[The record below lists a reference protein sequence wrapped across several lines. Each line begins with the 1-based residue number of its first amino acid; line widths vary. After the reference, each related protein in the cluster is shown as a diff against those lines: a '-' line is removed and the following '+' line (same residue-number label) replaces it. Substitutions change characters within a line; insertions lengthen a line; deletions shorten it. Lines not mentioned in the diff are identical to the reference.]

1 MLLKKYNPI
10 RNLLLISLIAF
21 AGHKLLFNYFKINED
36 ALYYTLELLYLFF
49 LSLSVI
55 IFFVLIKMKDK
66 NFDNIGMT
74 FMLVT
79 SAKMLFCYL
88 LLKPILRLKTTNL
101 AIDKINF
108 FCIFVIF
115 LAIETILT
123 VRILNE
129 KQ

>member
-21 AGHKLLFNYFKINED
+21 AGHKLFFNYFKINED